1 MWKNKYIL
9 ADSDEIF
16 VKQMEK
22 AAEKALNIVERNM
35 KKFAS
40 GDEYPSEYNEGHYMV
55 FKNGD
60 PKGGI
65 WMEGFWTGQLWLCY
79 ELTGNKKFSEL
90 AEKNVVD
97 FHKRVVENNQ
107 IDWHHDTG
115 FLYTPSCV
123 AAYKVT
129 ENELAKEAA
138 EIAAYSLSRRF
149 RIRGEFIQSMGFELE
164 SENYRFIVDTMMNLP
179 LLFWAAEVTGNE
191 AYYDKAKKHAETTR
205 KYIVRED
212 GSTFHHFLMDFETA
226 GPKGGITWQGVGDT
240 SCWSRGQAW
249 MIYGSALMYAY
260 TGDSSWITTFEKV
273 ADYFLMNLP
282 ADFVPYWDF
291 SVSGAEGEPRDSSAA
306 AIAVCGILEM
316 MGILGEEYENWNMYV
331 EAVKKIMNSLVEHY
345 SSSYESGEEG
355 LLLGVTHAKPQGMIQ
370 NCTTYGDYFYLEAL
384 IRIVRSWGRYW

>member
-1 MWKNKYIL
+1 MWKNKYSL
-9 ADSDEIF
+9 ADSDEVF
-16 VKQMEK
+16 VKKMEK
-22 AAEKALNIVERNM
+22 AAEVALNIVERNM
-35 KKFAS
+35 EKFAS
-40 GDEYPSEYNEGHYMV
+40 GDEFPSEYNNGHYMV

-90 AEKNVVD
+90 AEKNVND

-129 ENELAKEAA
+129 ENVLAKEAA
-138 EIAAYSLSRRF
+138 EMAAYSLSRRF
-149 RIRGEFIQSMGFELE
+149 RTKGEFIQSMGFELE
-164 SENYRFIVDTMMNLP
+164 SDNYRFIVDTMMNLP

-191 AYYDKAKKHAETTR
+191 AYYNKAKKHAETTR

-226 GPKGGITWQGVGDT
+226 GPKGGITWQGAGDA

-260 TGDSSWITTFEKV
+260 TGDVSWITTFKKV

-316 MGILGEEYENWNMYV
+316 LEMLGEEYGNCNKYV

-345 SSSYESGEEG
+345 SSSYESGNEG

-384 IRIVRSWGRYW
+384 IRIVKSWLRYW